1 MEKEQKQPAKKAR
14 IIIFFLI
21 ILIPAIWFLFI
32 NKSNDFDQAA
42 EKLSGSWM
50 RTDGPYSIV
59 ISDVVEQ
66 GKITATYFNPNP
78 IHVESAEWE
87 VKGEQL
93 TVRVAL
99 NDVNYRGSKYELI
112 YDEKTDQMLGKYYQ
126 AGTRQTYDITFKRK

>member
-78 IHVESAEWE
+78 IQVESAEWE
-87 VKGEQL
+87 VKDEQL